1 MYGGLFSCFS
11 NRGRAVRWLGSQLGT
26 LRGLTENAR
35 IFHTHARIYLPSP
48 ILFLSVTW
56 GRKMKS
62 VWLCNLLST
71 SGTKTCMEV
80 PWTLQH
86 QMDIRCSSSCF
97 LPLRLSLGGLVLEPG
112 LQMWVFRELRRGEG
126 SCLLGWLQTLVY
138 RSKAGCG
145 ARRGSNGE
153 ELEKK
158 VGWCVSHRCRPHRIN
173 RGSCCRDWRWISF
186 VKVESSY
193 SVSGWVGG
201 ADPWSMHAVWTWLP
215 VHFRVL
221 YALNIISKQNRSYEH
236 IGVCFPS
243 F

>member
-97 LPLRLSLGGLVLEPG
+97 FHWDSAWEGWCWSQGYRCKCSGSLGEERDPAC
-112 LQMWVFRELRRGEG
+112 W
-126 SCLLGWLQTLVY
+126 
-138 RSKAGCG
+138 AGCKHSFTE
-145 ARRGSNGE
+145 AKLDA
-153 ELEKK
+153 ELEGGVTGK
-158 VGWCVSHRCRPHRIN
+158 N
-173 RGSCCRDWRWISF
+173 WRRKW
-186 VKVESSY
+186 
-193 SVSGWVGG
+193 GG
-201 ADPWSMHAVWTWLP
+201 AFHTDVGHT
-215 VHFRVL
+215 
-221 YALNIISKQNRSYEH
+221 
-236 IGVCFPS
+236 G
-243 F
+243 